1 MSRGVNKVILI
12 GHLGADPEVRYT
24 ANGSAVARL
33 RLATTESYVDKS
45 GNRQEITE
53 WHTVTA
59 WGKLAET
66 CGQYLA
72 KGKQIYIE
80 GRLRTTS
87 YEKDGVKRYTTE
99 VVARDMLMLGSPP
112 ERPGGREEPPF
123 PPPPAGAGAEDDFP
137 F

>member
-33 RLATTESYVDKS
+33 RIATTENYVDKS

-72 KGKQIYIE
+72 KGKQVYIE

-99 VVARDMLMLGSPP
+99 VVVRDMIMLGSPP
-112 ERPGGREEPPF
+112 ERTGGREEPPF
-123 PPPPAGAGAEDDFP
+123 PPPPAAGAEDDFP

>member
-24 ANGSAVARL
+24 ANGTAVAKL
-33 RLATTESYVDKS
+33 RLATSETYTDKS
-45 GNRQEITE
+45 GNRQEMTE
-53 WHTVTA
+53 WHNVTA
-59 WGKLAET
+59 WGKLAEI

-72 KGKQIYIE
+72 KGRLVYIE

-99 VVARDMLMLGSPP
+99 IVARDMAMLG
-112 ERPGGREEPPF
+112 PGQDRQGPREEPAF
-123 PPPPAGAGAEDDFP
+123 PPPPAGAGEEDDFP

>member
-24 ANGSAVARL
+24 ANGTAVAKFRI
-33 RLATTESYVDKS
+33 ATTEIFNDKS
-45 GNRQEITE
+45 GNRQELTE
-53 WHTVTA
+53 WHNITA
-59 WGKLAET
+59 WGKLAEI

-72 KGKQIYIE
+72 KGKQVYIE

-99 VVARDMLMLGSPP
+99 IIARDMQMLGAAA
-112 ERPGGREEPPF
+112 ERAGTREEPPF
-123 PPPPAGAGAEDDFP
+123 PPPPGGAAEEDDFP

>member
-123 PPPPAGAGAEDDFP
+123 PPPAGAGAEDDFP

>member
-33 RLATTESYVDKS
+33 RLATTENYVDKS

-59 WGKLAET
+59 WGKMAET

-72 KGKQIYIE
+72 KGKQVYIE

-99 VVARDMLMLGSPP
+99 VVVRDMIMLGSPP
-112 ERPGGREEPPF
+112 ERTGGREEPPF
-123 PPPPAGAGAEDDFP
+123 PPPPAAGAEDDFP